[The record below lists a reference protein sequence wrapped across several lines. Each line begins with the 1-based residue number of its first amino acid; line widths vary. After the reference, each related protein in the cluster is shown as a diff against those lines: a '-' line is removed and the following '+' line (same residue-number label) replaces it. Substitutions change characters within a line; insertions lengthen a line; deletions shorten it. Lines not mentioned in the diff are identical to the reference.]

1 MSAPLSGW
9 RLPLRLAARDLKRY
23 KGRSALA
30 ALLIF
35 LPVLVMAAGLAAI
48 ATVDIS
54 PGEDAAMRSRGVSAV
69 VTVNDQRIAGEGAT
83 EAFPASGRK
92 LSLNKP
98 PTAAE
103 ISRQIGA
110 PVLAVN
116 DEYAFVSP
124 VPNGSGFTATSGSV
138 AFTDIT
144 NPILSQQ
151 FTIKEGRA
159 PQRPGEVV
167 VTDFGRIV
175 GVPSRGPVGLRLH
188 QGGHT
193 PTTVTVVGVSST
205 SVPGIVV
212 AGPTP
217 DDVSPSTPSQFL
229 VADSHI
235 WTPTE
240 IQAWKKYGLAVSA
253 PGTATEE
260 ELAPTA
266 TDPGMALGIAVGT
279 MVFVAV
285 TALLAAPAFA
295 ASATRQR
302 RTLGLVAANG
312 GTRSMLRRMVMA
324 EAMLL
329 GALTAVV
336 ATLLGT
342 ALGAAAGHFIR
353 VRFYGITPP
362 IDIRVSW
369 MLAIV
374 AVATF
379 ASLIAAFAPAM
390 AAGRTN
396 LLAALR
402 GQVSSRTVK
411 RRLPIVGVIGVVI
424 GTLCLYRAVTL
435 DNDDASQQTLLAYIG
450 VPLFFGGAVLA
461 VPYVL
466 AAAGKLAGHLPLTAR
481 IAIRDVSRQRTR
493 ATASVGAVLA
503 TVAVCTGV
511 TVLASSVEAHERA
524 TYTPTIPMGTGQ
536 FTNYSGGGTQ
546 PRTQAEVDEG
556 LAAARRIASPIV
568 PLWGNSFT
576 GESTTDFGVRCPD
589 KDVVSAQSMNASYI
603 DASGMDR
610 LGLTESQR
618 AILNHGGVLFTTDPN
633 GAVPPGFPKPPT
645 GADRTITVKRSVTAQ
660 TASGESVTR
669 SCTSVTLEAGTIPAK
684 QIDDVIP
691 NDHDASAIMLR
702 STAEK
707 HKVPTELYSMTVA
720 PKGGIDKRMEA
731 QLKAAAPFG
740 FQLDVERGYSSG
752 LSQILLALT
761 ALAALL
767 VVITTVISTLL
778 NDAESRADAATLATV
793 GAPLGMRRRIVGAYA
808 AAIGFI
814 GSVVGIAIGLV
825 PGLILAHDATG
836 TAYTETGAT
845 SVPGTYVVPW
855 WLLLILL
862 VGVPLLAA
870 AISMTFARRTPPLT
884 RRAA

>member
-9 RLPLRLAARDLKRY
+9 RLPLRLALRDLKRY

-35 LPVLVMAAGLAAI
+35 LPVVVMAAGLTAI

-54 PGEDAAMRSRGVSAV
+54 PDEDAAMRSRGVSAV
-69 VTVNDQRIAGEGAT
+69 VTVNDEQASGARAIT
-83 EAFPASGRK
+83 AFPASGRK
-92 LSLNKP
+92 VTQAEP
-98 PTAAE
+98 PTATE
-103 ISRQIGA
+103 ISRQADAPAIG
-110 PVLAVN
+110 LSE
-116 DEYAFVSP
+116 EYGVFSP
-124 VPNGSGFTATSGSV
+124 VPNGSGFTATRGSV
-138 AFTDIT
+138 VLTDLT
-144 NPILSQQ
+144 SPILRQQ
-151 FTIKEGRA
+151 FRIKEGRA

-167 VTDFGRIV
+167 ITDYGRII
-175 GVPSRGPVGLRLH
+175 GLPTSGPLGMRVHDGSAS
-188 QGGHT
+188 
-193 PTTVTVVGVSST
+193 PVTVVGVT
-205 SVPGIVV
+205 SAGVPGVAVV
-212 AGPTP
+212 GPAPEGVRPTN
-217 DDVSPSTPSQFL
+217 VSFL
-229 VADSHI
+229 VSDSR
-235 WTPTE
+235 
-240 IQAWKKYGLAVSA
+240 AWSSSEARSWQKYGLTVSA
-253 PGTATEE
+253 PGTAIEE
-260 ELAPTA
+260 EVAPTA

-279 MVFVAV
+279 MAFVAV

-312 GTRSMLRRMVMA
+312 GTRGMLRRMVMA

-379 ASLIAAFAPAM
+379 ASLVAAFAPAM

-411 RRLPIVGVIGVVI
+411 RRLPVVGVIGVVI

-435 DNDDASQQTLLAYIG
+435 DNDDTSQQTLLAYVG

-466 AAAGKLAGHLPLTAR
+466 MAAGKLAGHLPLTAR
-481 IAIRDVSRQRTR
+481 IAVRDVSRQRTR

-511 TVLASSVEAHERA
+511 TVLASSVDAHERA
-524 TYTPTIPMGTGQ
+524 TYTPSVPMGTGQ
-536 FTNYSGGGTQ
+536 FTNYSGIGTQ
-546 PRTQAEVDEG
+546 PRTQAEVDAG

-568 PLWGNSFT
+568 PLWVNRDN
-576 GESTTDFGVRCPD
+576 GEKFIGFAESCPTAGDYLDSASLETT
-589 KDVVSAQSMNASYI
+589 YI

-610 LGLTESQR
+610 LGLSETQRSVLES
-618 AILNHGGVLFTTDPN
+618 GGVLLS
-633 GAVPPGFPKPPT
+633 T
-645 GADRTITVKRSVTAQ
+645 GAKSSVSAKILTPARQGPHTITLKRFVAEWSDTGR
-660 TASGESVTR
+660 TKTS
-669 SCTSVTLEAGTIPAK
+669 SCTPVSLEAAPIPEKRINDTMKTDRGTT
-684 QIDDVIP
+684 
-691 NDHDASAIMLR
+691 AIMLR

-707 HKVPTELYSMTVA
+707 HEVPTEIYALNVA
-720 PKGGIDKRMEA
+720 PAGGIDTRMEA

-740 FQLDVERGYSSG
+740 LDLYVERGYSSPM
-752 LSQILLALT
+752 SQILLALT

-793 GAPLGMRRRIVGAYA
+793 GAPLGMRRRIVGAHA

-825 PGLILAHDATG
+825 PGLILARDATG
-836 TAYTETGAT
+836 TAYTESGAT

-884 RRAA
+884 RREA